1 MIRSQWWGLHWQGID
16 KTADV
21 ADGDDDDEE
30 SSVGKEEET
39 MIRSRLDRC
48 CCPPGLTYS
57 HVTQAGLMMI
67 MMMVRLLLLIIM
79 IIMVMM
85 IVIMIL
91 LLSSGPEELLLLC
104 NVLHQAGQM
113 RRKLKPKVYLA
124 SIGCSLIHV
133 NSFHFCLGVAL
144 ISPVHKLLSRT
155 WHLVSLYK
163 YNTTDHRRMR

>member
-16 KTADV
+16 KTAD
-21 ADGDDDDEE
+21 DDDDDKE

-79 IIMVMM
+79 IIMVIML
-85 IVIMIL
+85 IIMIL
-91 LLSSGPEELLLLC
+91 LLSSGPDKLRC
-104 NVLHQAGQM
+104 NVTHQTVQM
-113 RRKLKPKVYLA
+113 RRKLKLKVCLA
-124 SIGCSLIHV
+124 SIGCSLIH
-133 NSFHFCLGVAL
+133 FIFCLGVAL

-163 YNTTDHRRMR
+163 YDTTDHRRMR